1 MMHFKSDLNSK
12 LVGLIGNPLDH
23 SVSPKLHNA
32 LYQFYGINAVY
43 LPFVLEEEQLPDFLH
58 AAKTLKM
65 SGFGVTMPFKD
76 KILRYID
83 DAEEPA
89 KMFNCVNQVQIRPD
103 GATYGIATDG
113 LGMCQAIENAGFRI
127 SGKNA
132 MVLGA
137 GAISGVIGYELAKRG
152 AKRVVFFNRT
162 LEKAREI
169 AKKVHQTTGV
179 ATDYKPLV
187 RSDLDAIAPE
197 SHLVVQCTSLGMYGM
212 NQDFEYLGFIDL
224 LPDGSLV
231 ADAIY
236 NPETTAILAKAIQ
249 RGLMTINGIQMLV
262 WQLPRNLEHNVN
274 FRGMEEQG
282 LKYAEEC
289 MRSYL
294 RPKDPIASEAET

>member
-1 MMHFKSDLNSK
+1 MNHFKSDLNSK

-32 LYQFYGINAVY
+32 LYQYYGINAVY

-83 DAEEPA
+83 DAEESA

-103 GATYGIATDG
+103 GSTHGIATDG
-113 LGMCQAIENAGFRI
+113 LGMCQAIEHTGFRI

-137 GAISGVIGYELAKRG
+137 GAISGVIGYELAQRG
-152 AKRVVFFNRT
+152 AQRVVFFNRT

-169 AKKVHQTTGV
+169 AKKVCQTTGV
-179 ATDYKPLV
+179 TTDYKPLE
-187 RSDLDAIAPE
+187 RSELDAVAPE
-197 SHLVVQCTSLGMYGM
+197 SQLVVQCTSLGMYGM
-212 NQDFEYLGFIDL
+212 NQDFDYLGFIDL
-224 LPDGSLV
+224 LPEGSLV

-236 NPETTAILAKAIQ
+236 NPECTSILAKARQ
-249 RGLMTINGIQMLV
+249 RGLTTVDGVQMLV
-262 WQLPRNLEHNVN
+262 WQLLRNLEHNVS
-274 FRGMEEQG
+274 FRGVEEEG
-282 LKYAEEC
+282 LKYADEC
-289 MRSYL
+289 MRSFI
-294 RPKDPIASEAET
+294 RSKDPKASEAEA